1 MLCFFRVLFFSHI
14 FFIMSVD
21 RDIAEELSSAGDS
34 AHAKAIMNLELAS
47 QEVEKMLSTT
57 GSSIRLLCTNIEK
70 AKAKAELKA
79 AFSKFNPVVRILL
92 EAAPNTAHDSLVK
105 DSLCS
110 FQLSQRLKSS
120 LEASVSVPE
129 ALKQYK
135 SSVIADLAK
144 VLQAQ
149 AALSSLDDEKDDELF
164 LQLLPEPSSP
174 LSEDEQQLDE
184 VAQILANADS
194 PSKKRGFS
202 AISDSLRNT
211 GQSTIPALAS
221 IPRMQQLVELGC
233 ASKKQA
239 LLTREK
245 LRAGMSDPRG
255 LLRMV
260 SSSTNALER
269 TKKLEIL
276 KSSGFGFEMN
286 KKPQGKVSFSDRLT
300 MATTRLDLGLGGHAL
315 SDTLLFGAKVL
326 STPGVLSIKNITDIE
341 NNIIDAKTT

>member
-1 MLCFFRVLFFSHI
+1 M
-14 FFIMSVD
+14 
-21 RDIAEELSSAGDS
+21 
-34 AHAKAIMNLELAS
+34 
-47 QEVEKMLSTT
+47 
-57 GSSIRLLCTNIEK
+57 
-70 AKAKAELKA
+70 
-79 AFSKFNPVVRILL
+79 
-92 EAAPNTAHDSLVK
+92 
-105 DSLCS
+105 
-110 FQLSQRLKSS
+110 
-120 LEASVSVPE
+120 
-129 ALKQYK
+129 
-135 SSVIADLAK
+135 
-144 VLQAQ
+144 
-149 AALSSLDDEKDDELF
+149 SSLDDEKDDEL
-164 LQLLPEPSSP
+164 LSQLLPEPSP
-174 LSEDEQQLDE
+174 LLEDEQQLDE
-184 VAQILANADS
+184 VVQILANADS

-202 AISDSLRNT
+202 AISDPLRNT

-286 KKPQGKVSFSDRLT
+286 KKSQGKISFSDRLT

-326 STPGVLSIKNITDIE
+326 STPGVLSVKNITNIE
-341 NNIIDAKTT
+341 NNIVDAKTT